1 MVAGS
6 ATLHRAGY
14 VGIAHKNGQGLGWKY
29 KAGHDTLPRF
39 GNLRERVMQLTM
51 LKSKIHMATLTG
63 TELYYQGSIAIDQ
76 DLMDA
81 AGMLP
86 GEQVHVLNV
95 NNGSR
100 LVTYTI
106 VGARGTGIIELNGP
120 AAHLGETG
128 DKVVIISYAQ
138 MSEEEALAHQPTVV
152 HVDEKNA
159 RKR

>member
-1 MVAGS
+1 
-6 ATLHRAGY
+6 
-14 VGIAHKNGQGLGWKY
+14 
-29 KAGHDTLPRF
+29 
-39 GNLRERVMQLTM
+39 MQLTM

-106 VGARGTGIIELNGP
+106 SGERGSGIIELNGP
-120 AAHLGETG
+120 AAHLGTAG
-128 DKVVIISYAQ
+128 DQVVIIAYSQ
-138 MSEEEALAHQPTVV
+138 MSEEEALTYEPVVV
-152 HVDEKNA
+152 HVDPNNRMK
-159 RKR
+159 

>member
-1 MVAGS
+1 
-6 ATLHRAGY
+6 
-14 VGIAHKNGQGLGWKY
+14 
-29 KAGHDTLPRF
+29 
-39 GNLRERVMQLTM
+39 MQLTM

-106 VGARGTGIIELNGP
+106 SGERGSGIIELNGP
-120 AAHLGETG
+120 AAHLGTSG
-128 DKVVIISYAQ
+128 DQVVIIAYAQ
-138 MSEEEALAHQPTVV
+138 MSEEEARAYEPVVV

-159 RKR
+159 IKD

>member
-1 MVAGS
+1 
-6 ATLHRAGY
+6 
-14 VGIAHKNGQGLGWKY
+14 
-29 KAGHDTLPRF
+29 
-39 GNLRERVMQLTM
+39 MQLTM

-63 TELYYQGSIAIDQ
+63 TELYYQGSIAVDQ
-76 DLMDA
+76 DLLDA

-100 LVTYTI
+100 LITYTI
-106 VGARGTGIIELNGP
+106 SGERGTGIIELNGP

-128 DKVVIISYAQ
+128 DQVVIISYAQ
-138 MSEEEALAHQPTVV
+138 MSEDEAKAYTPVVV

-159 RKR
+159 IRQA

>member
-1 MVAGS
+1 
-6 ATLHRAGY
+6 
-14 VGIAHKNGQGLGWKY
+14 
-29 KAGHDTLPRF
+29 
-39 GNLRERVMQLTM
+39 M

-76 DLMDA
+76 DLLEA

-86 GEQVHVLNV
+86 NEQVHVLNV

-106 VGARGTGIIELNGP
+106 VGKRGTGIIELNGP

-128 DKVVIISYAQ
+128 DKVVIITYAQ
-138 MSEEEALAHQPTVV
+138 MSEEEAAAYKPIVV
-152 HVDEKNA
+152 HVDDKNA
-159 RKR
+159 IREL

>member
-1 MVAGS
+1 
-6 ATLHRAGY
+6 
-14 VGIAHKNGQGLGWKY
+14 
-29 KAGHDTLPRF
+29 
-39 GNLRERVMQLTM
+39 MQLNM

-63 TELYYQGSIAIDQ
+63 TELYYTGSIAIDQ

-86 GEQVHVLNV
+86 SEQVHVLNV

-100 LVTYTI
+100 LITYTI
-106 VGARGTGIIELNGP
+106 VAERGSGTVELNGP

-128 DKVVIISYAQ
+128 DQVVIITYAQ
-138 MSEEEALAHQPTVV
+138 MSEAEAAAYKPVVV

-159 RKR
+159 IRTP

>member
-1 MVAGS
+1 
-6 ATLHRAGY
+6 
-14 VGIAHKNGQGLGWKY
+14 
-29 KAGHDTLPRF
+29 
-39 GNLRERVMQLTM
+39 MQLTM

-76 DLMDA
+76 DLLDA

-86 GEQVHVLNV
+86 NEQVHVLNV

-106 VGARGTGIIELNGP
+106 LGERGSGIIELNGP
-120 AAHLGETG
+120 AAHLGNTG
-128 DKVVIISYAQ
+128 DQVVIISYAQ
-138 MSEEEALAHQPTVV
+138 MEEAEAKAYVPTVV

-159 RKR
+159 IRS